1 MIEDK
6 IEEKTIPI
14 KELEKKVK
22 EEAKGNPIGG
32 EARPNKLI
40 DDEVRIIPR
49 KPEFGLTEEKT
60 PTSEVK

>member
-6 IEEKTIPI
+6 IQEEVVLI
-14 KELEKKVK
+14 KEVNKV
-22 EEAKGNPIGG
+22 EEEVNINPIGG

-60 PTSEVK
+60 STSEVK